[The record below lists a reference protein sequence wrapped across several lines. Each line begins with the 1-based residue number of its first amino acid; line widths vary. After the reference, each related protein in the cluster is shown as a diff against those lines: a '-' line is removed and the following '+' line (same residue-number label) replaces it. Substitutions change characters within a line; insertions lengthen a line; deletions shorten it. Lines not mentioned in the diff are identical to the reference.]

1 LLQLVVRKKVDV
13 LKVGASDLDYLIGAV
28 EEEAFEEYDMETL
41 DRAWRSLISCYY
53 EVMKAEGGN
62 NFRTTHTGVRSRQY
76 DGVDLFDVPVDI
88 GEVDRLQV
96 KVDAYF
102 A

>member
-1 LLQLVVRKKVDV
+1 
-13 LKVGASDLDYLIGAV
+13 
-28 EEEAFEEYDMETL
+28 METL
-41 DRAWRSLISCYY
+41 DCAWRSLISCYN

-62 NFRTTHTGVRSRQY
+62 NFRTTHNGVRSRQY

-88 GEVDRLQV
+88 GEVDRLQA